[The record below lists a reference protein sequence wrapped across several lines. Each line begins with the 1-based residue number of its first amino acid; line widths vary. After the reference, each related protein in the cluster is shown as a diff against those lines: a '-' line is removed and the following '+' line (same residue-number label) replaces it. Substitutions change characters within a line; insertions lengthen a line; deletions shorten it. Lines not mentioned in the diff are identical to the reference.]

1 MADLWPTTLPQE
13 PLVEGFS
20 GTPQNTLIRTS
31 MDAGPEKTRRRF
43 TAASEYYTVSWVMTG
58 AQFTTFRDFFT
69 DTIAGGSEEFEMNH
83 PITGETALVRFRG
96 PYQFVSTGAH
106 WKISAEIEVLP

>member
-43 TAASEYYTVSWVMTG
+43 TAASEYYTVSWIMTD
-58 AQFTTFRDFFT
+58 AQFTTFRGFFN

-83 PITGETALVRFRG
+83 PVTGETVLVRFRG
-96 PYQFVSTGAH
+96 PYQFVSTGVH
-106 WKISAEIEVLP
+106 WRISAEIEVLP

>member
-31 MDAGPEKTRRRF
+31 MDAGPEKVRRRF
-43 TAASEYYTVSWVMTG
+43 TAASEYYTVSWIMTD
-58 AQFTTFRDFFT
+58 AQFTTFRGFFN
-69 DTIAGGSEEFEMNH
+69 DTIAGGSEEFEMKH

-106 WKISAEIEVLP
+106 WRISAVIEVLP